1 MREGPTSWLTEL
13 CAEVH
18 PNDVTA
24 AATLTA
30 TSNQAFVHPRI
41 ATHRVHVDCQRWLS
55 VDQLCDAYMSCEKL
69 IIAHQSARLSASGP
83 DPRCAR
89 G

>member
-18 PNDVTA
+18 PDDVTT

-30 TSNQAFVHPRI
+30 TSNEVRI
-41 ATHRVHVDCQRWLS
+41 ATHRVHVDCQR
-55 VDQLCDAYMSCEKL
+55 
-69 IIAHQSARLSASGP
+69 RRSG
-83 DPRCAR
+83 
-89 G
+89 